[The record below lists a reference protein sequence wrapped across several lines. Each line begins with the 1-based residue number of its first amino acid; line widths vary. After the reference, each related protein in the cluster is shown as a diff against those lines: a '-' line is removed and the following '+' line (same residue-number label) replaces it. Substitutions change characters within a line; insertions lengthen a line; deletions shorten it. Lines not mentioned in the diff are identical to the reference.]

1 MRQILVAVGIATCW
15 CVQAPFVQAQSAENV
30 AVVINDAS
38 PTSRRVGEYYAT
50 VHALPM
56 ANVIRI
62 RTITDETIDR
72 AAYVA
77 TIEQP
82 IAAAIRR
89 AGLQDR
95 VLYLVLTKGVPLR
108 VAGTAGLNGT
118 LASVDSELTLL
129 YRRLVGR
136 SVLAGG
142 RIDNPYFLA
151 NRNLSEAKPFTHREH
166 DISFWSPG
174 STPSRRTRPLLWSTA
189 LGLLRRT
196 GAS

>member
-1 MRQILVAVGIATCW
+1 MRQILFAIGVATCW

-95 VLYLVLTKGVPLR
+95 SPLS
-108 VAGTAGLNGT
+108 GTHQGCA
-118 LASVDSELTLL
+118 A
-129 YRRLVGR
+129 
-136 SVLAGG
+136 
-142 RIDNPYFLA
+142 
-151 NRNLSEAKPFTHREH
+151 
-166 DISFWSPG
+166 
-174 STPSRRTRPLLWSTA
+174 SRRRNGWLERHTCQRRFRAHALVPTARGAIGPRRRQNRQSLLP
-189 LGLLRRT
+189 G
-196 GAS
+196 